1 MTPRDDIRPNRYEIE
16 LAATVADGIARG
28 YGEAWEPAA
37 LIAEGLANSRARC
50 TTIAAGLL
58 EGLEATHQG
67 MSPAALDRFDDGWTP
82 TMVRE
87 LVKHHRAL
95 VEGITAARVL
105 LPKVLAGEP

>member
-1 MTPRDDIRPNRYEIE
+1 MIAIANKLEHEIGAKLVEIVERKSSADDLPAIVANA
-16 LAATVADGIARG
+16 LASHRQ
-28 YGEAWEPAA
+28 
-37 LIAEGLANSRARC
+37 RC
-50 TTIAAGLL
+50 ATIATGLL

-67 MSPAALDRFDDGWTP
+67 LSPDALDRFDDGWTP
-82 TMVRE
+82 LQVRE